1 MKTEAQICSLGVVI
15 HKDSD
20 LEFCLAPQDRQE
32 VKKAFWIPAVK
43 MLLHHA
49 EKQMWAQHLHISI
62 SGNCLLN
69 SKI

>member
-15 HKDSD
+15 HKHFD

-43 MLLHHA
+43 RLLH
-49 EKQMWAQHLHISI
+49 S
-62 SGNCLLN
+62 C
-69 SKI
+69 